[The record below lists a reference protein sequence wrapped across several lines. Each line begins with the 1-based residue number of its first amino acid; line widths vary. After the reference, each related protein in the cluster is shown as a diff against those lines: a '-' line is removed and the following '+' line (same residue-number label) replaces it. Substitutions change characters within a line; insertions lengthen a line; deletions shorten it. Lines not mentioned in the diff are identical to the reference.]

1 MNQALIDY
9 LATLARS
16 HIALRD
22 ALQTLTEQVA
32 QMTAF
37 DPAPI
42 LAQIADLTARVT
54 TQGEQIAELS
64 GRVGSID
71 TRTTDQTAVIA
82 ALAGKV
88 AELQSGGGD
97 LSGLPALS

>member
-1 MNQALIDY
+1 MQQLIDY
-9 LATLARS
+9 VGKLARS
-16 HIALRD
+16 HIDVLAAIRE
-22 ALQTLTEQVA
+22 LTEKVSAMSQ
-32 QMTAF
+32 F
-37 DPAPI
+37 DPSPI
-42 LAQIADLTARVT
+42 LAQLADLNTRVT